1 MPHLGFDLPLPAS
14 GVALR
19 RGHWSTVGL
28 RALLVPDGSRSVRLY
43 DPVRDLF
50 TPIGDLSHGPQVPTA
65 TGLIG
70 FTTIS
75 DVVQIAPDS
84 SQLISTTQVTL
95 LLVRRKMDG
104 TARAA
109 CHIGVDDDPAT
120 LVTRCNAYVPYNDG
134 TVKWTFGGSTDGTT
148 KVTISGLT
156 FTPELPEAW
165 AFVAGPNGMA
175 VYLNGVLL
183 GSHATPAARTA
194 ATEQFTL
201 NQGGTIGV
209 TGDITEVSFAAVLDA
224 EWNEEQV
231 KEWSANQACMF
242 APRPLATRYYTVPRP
257 DGVDIWIDGESIID
271 KIDQSAL
278 VTIRLDRGELS
289 EMRFRTLCNQ
299 NYVPEQFLDAYA
311 FDENGAEIFGGLVRY
326 RNVDAVGSSS
336 RFADVT
342 CLGWWFYFTVSLVT
356 IHEEDS
362 ITLKEVL
369 QELLSQLP
377 ADYGITLDPL
387 QPDGPTFDSFNSGEN
402 VKASEVIRR
411 LQTDTAN
418 LGGYVP
424 DLTPNKVLS
433 MYPAGTVAAPLSLT
447 TATPNCRTAKWKDSN
462 DNPVNH
468 IVLTCGSA
476 DEGGPVTHTWIADGV
491 TFVFSLDGENIPAS
505 AVSPGYVEVNGN
517 FELLY
522 TPEEAVTNGIEYDQ
536 YLDSGTLTFKGTAQ
550 SLVTV
555 GIEVTL
561 YYQPQRPFTVEVST
575 GASPIISEVRTNT
588 NIHTYADAIVAAEG
602 LLAELGQSNREL
614 EVFSLQGGWRPSQS
628 LTVQLSQLDLDS
640 SFTIG
645 PVTIAMLTPDW
656 WEYRFTAQETSIVQ
670 PGYLSRLRTL
680 IASMAGQG

>member
-1 MPHLGFDLPLPAS
+1 MLLPNLGSPS
-14 GVALR
+14 IRV
-19 RGHWSTVGL
+19 
-28 RALLVPDGSRSVRLY
+28 Y
-43 DPVRDLF
+43 DPVRSLF
-50 TPIGDLSHGPQVPTA
+50 TPEVCTGHAGTNVPTPS
-65 TGLIG
+65 GLISFASING
-70 FTTIS
+70 GI
-75 DVVQIAPDS
+75 DIAADS
-84 SQLISTTQVTL
+84 SEILPTAQVTVL
-95 LLVRRKMDG
+95 LIHRKIDTTVRAG
-104 TARAA
+104 TAF
-109 CHIGVDDDPAT
+109 GVDGGAAGN
-120 LVTRCNAYVPYNDG
+120 RCGAHVPYNDG
-134 TVKWTFGGSTDGTT
+134 TIYFDFGGTTNGTT
-148 KVTISGLT
+148 EVQATGLAQSLN
-156 FTPELPEAW
+156 PRAW
-165 AFVAGPNGMA
+165 VFVAGPHGMA
-175 VYLNGVLL
+175 IYLDGVLL
-183 GSHATPAARTA
+183 ASHATAAARTSTTA
-194 ATEQFTL
+194 PFIL
-201 NQGGTIGV
+201 NQGNGGGTS
-209 TGDITEVSFAAVLDA
+209 DMHEVSFFALLDA
-224 EWNEEQV
+224 EWNAQQV
-231 KEWSANQACMF
+231 QEWYANQACLF
-242 APRPLATRYYTVPRP
+242 APRTMATRYYTVPGP

-271 KIDQSAL
+271 KIDQSAQ

-289 EMRFRTLCNQ
+289 EMRFRTLWNQ
-299 NYVPEQFLDAYA
+299 NYVPDQFLDAYA
-311 FDENGAEIFGGLVRY
+311 FDDTGTEIFGGLVRY

-387 QPDGPTFDSFNSGEN
+387 QPDGPTFESFNSGEN